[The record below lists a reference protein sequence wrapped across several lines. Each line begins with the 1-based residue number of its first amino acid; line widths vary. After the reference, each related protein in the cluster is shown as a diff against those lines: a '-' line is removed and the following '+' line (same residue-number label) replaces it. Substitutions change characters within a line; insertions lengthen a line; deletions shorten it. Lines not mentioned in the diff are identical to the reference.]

1 MIFNSKT
8 SRSQDDYHFT
18 NIQLEAIKRFLIAA
32 GNDSNLPYIINI
44 EIDISKEKL
53 VQPHLPLRQV
63 S

>member
-1 MIFNSKT
+1 MIFNSKI

-18 NIQLEAIKRFLIAA
+18 NIQLEKRFLIAA
-32 GNDSNLPYIINI
+32 GNDSNLPYILNI
-44 EIDISKEKL
+44 DKYISKEKL

>member
-18 NIQLEAIKRFLIAA
+18 IIQLEAKRFLIAA
-32 GNDSNLPYIINI
+32 GNDSNLPYIMNI